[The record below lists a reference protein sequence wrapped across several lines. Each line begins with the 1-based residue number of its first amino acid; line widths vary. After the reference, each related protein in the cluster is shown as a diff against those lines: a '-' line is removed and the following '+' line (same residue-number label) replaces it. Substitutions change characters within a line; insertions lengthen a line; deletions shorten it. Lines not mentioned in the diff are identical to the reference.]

1 MKVKKIHIENYRML
15 KRIDIDL
22 EENLS
27 LIIGKNNCGKTSFL
41 SILNKFIGSQSST
54 NNFTYN
60 DFNSDFQDS
69 LFDAI
74 NDDQPSW
81 EKLNIKGIELYLFIE
96 YDETDNLSNIQPLML
111 DLDPD
116 NNIVI
121 LKFEYTIS
129 EQKFIKLISD
139 FNAYCKKFEKEPD
152 YSKSEVFDIFMRVK
166 HRKYFEMLKKAILF
180 DVDSKSASQTVST
193 VLDSSDLDLNKL
205 ICFRC
210 ISARR
215 DTENKEGDNTL
226 SSLSNR
232 YYEKTKDDESNP
244 TVANFEDTLHSTD
257 KALSGVYD
265 GLFEKVIKK
274 VKKFGGIRENETVVK
289 IISTLSQQQLLKGNT
304 TVVYE
309 SNNHQLPESY
319 NGLGYLNLISIMME
333 NTLFQIGKCHLI
345 LRRGYFGCDRIKKS
359 ERIKSNSPANKNGA
373 SFFIKRWSRKRENF
387 FISKG
392 ITIHLLIS
400 SISPYC
406 VYHLYKC
413 RSYRD

>member
-74 NDDQPSW
+74 NDDQLSW

-180 DVDSKSASQTVST
+180 DVDSKVHLKRFLQF
-193 VLDSSDLDLNKL
+193 L
-205 ICFRC
+205 I
-210 ISARR
+210 
-215 DTENKEGDNTL
+215 
-226 SSLSNR
+226 
-232 YYEKTKDDESNP
+232 
-244 TVANFEDTLHSTD
+244 
-257 KALSGVYD
+257 
-265 GLFEKVIKK
+265 
-274 VKKFGGIRENETVVK
+274 
-289 IISTLSQQQLLKGNT
+289 LLI
-304 TVVYE
+304 
-309 SNNHQLPESY
+309 LI
-319 NGLGYLNLISIMME
+319 LIS
-333 NTLFQIGKCHLI
+333 
-345 LRRGYFGCDRIKKS
+345 
-359 ERIKSNSPANKNGA
+359 
-373 SFFIKRWSRKRENF
+373 
-387 FISKG
+387 
-392 ITIHLLIS
+392 
-400 SISPYC
+400 
-406 VYHLYKC
+406 
-413 RSYRD
+413 